1 MDRLNNVIDKFII
14 NTNEL
19 IDFGKSVGIE
29 VSENEDNIDNRKNA
43 LVVWSVGTTI
53 QYCMKLYDIE
63 NKVINKKLLKRLKLH
78 YKNIINIICVKD
90 ENEKEQ
96 FMRLI
101 AKNKIDKDIYLFIPY
116 GADLDYVYRA
126 INNQFNN
133 YDYLD
138 SARYRI
144 DKVANVVGID
154 NCYHI
159 SEFLD

>member
-14 NTNEL
+14 NTTEL
-19 IDFGKSVGIE
+19 IDYGKSVGIE
-29 VSENEDNIDNRKNA
+29 VSDNEDNIDNRKNA

-63 NKVINKKLLKRLKLH
+63 NKVINKKLLKKLKLR

-90 ENEKEQ
+90 GNEKEQ
-96 FMRLI
+96 FMKLI

-116 GADLDYVYRA
+116 GADLDYVYNA

>member
-1 MDRLNNVIDKFII
+1 MDRLNNVVDKFII

-29 VSENEDNIDNRKNA
+29 VSDNEDNINNRKNA

-78 YKNIINIICVKD
+78 YKNIINIIFLKD

-96 FMRLI
+96 FMKLI

-116 GADLDYVYRA
+116 GTNLDYVYNA